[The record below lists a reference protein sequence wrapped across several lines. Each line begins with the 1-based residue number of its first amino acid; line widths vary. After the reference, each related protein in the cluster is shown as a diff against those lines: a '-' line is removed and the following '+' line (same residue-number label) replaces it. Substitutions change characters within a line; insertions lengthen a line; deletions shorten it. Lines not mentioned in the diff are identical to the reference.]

1 MNDPH
6 YELTRNFF
14 LCFHFKRET
23 LLLSW
28 AASLGFFRF
37 ELTRLLYFH
46 LQTCAE
52 AYDLLLSG
60 DFGASGSDSAESYR
74 QVCQKFFPYATKF
87 NLNSKDTSETPED
100 TIEDTTTHNNSTSNN
115 NVENNSE
122 KITNSSPV
130 KAEINE
136 PEP

>member
-1 MNDPH
+1 MWFAVQLDQKIFDDD
-6 YELTRNFF
+6 YYSGDILTKTF
-14 LCFHFKRET
+14 
-23 LLLSW
+23 
-28 AASLGFFRF
+28 
-37 ELTRLLYFH
+37 LYFQ

-52 AYDLLLSG
+52 VYDLLLSG

-74 QVCQKFFPYATKF
+74 QICQKFFPYATKF

-100 TIEDTTTHNNSTSNN
+100 TIEDTTHNNSTSNN

>member
-1 MNDPH
+1 M
-6 YELTRNFF
+6 
-14 LCFHFKRET
+14 
-23 LLLSW
+23 
-28 AASLGFFRF
+28 
-37 ELTRLLYFH
+37 
-46 LQTCAE
+46 QTCAE

-87 NLNSKDTSETPED
+87 NLISASLNSKDTSETPDD
-100 TIEDTTTHNNSTSNN
+100 TIEGTTTTHNNSTSNN

-130 KAEINE
+130 KAEISE
-136 PEP
+136 P

>member
-1 MNDPH
+1 M
-6 YELTRNFF
+6 
-14 LCFHFKRET
+14 
-23 LLLSW
+23 
-28 AASLGFFRF
+28 
-37 ELTRLLYFH
+37 
-46 LQTCAE
+46 QTCAE

-74 QVCQKFFPYATKF
+74 QVCQNFFPYATKF

-100 TIEDTTTHNNSTSNN
+100 TIEDTTHKNSTSNN

-130 KAEINE
+130 KAEISE
-136 PEP
+136 P